1 VDSRNRNRLVLIAI
15 VLMFAAPIAV
25 ALLLN
30 AAGWRPANTRKS
42 GMLVQPP
49 VDIGNVSVTLAEG
62 SKLVWRDPQWHWTL
76 LALPNGECAPACQ
89 TRLAELVRLR
99 ITLNRNAERLR
110 IVYLG
115 VALPASASAAAAPLL
130 AGNDDNGALAA
141 YRAGNPGELALAL
154 VDPNGLLM
162 MRYAAGY
169 DAALLRGD
177 IVKVV
182 H

>member
-1 VDSRNRNRLVLIAI
+1 MDKRNRNRLVLIAI
-15 VLMFAAPIAV
+15 VLVFAAPIVA

-30 AAGWRPANTRKS
+30 ASGWRPAHTRNS
-42 GMLVQPP
+42 GTLVQPP
-49 VDIGNVSVTLAEG
+49 ADIGSVPVTLADG
-62 SKLVWRDPQWHWTL
+62 SRLVWRDPQWHWTL
-76 LALPNGECAPACQ
+76 LALANGDCAEACQ

-99 ITLNRNAERLR
+99 ITLNRNADRLR

-115 VALPASASAAAAPLL
+115 ARLPMPAANAGAPLL
-130 AGNDDNGALAA
+130 TGDDHGALAA
-141 YRAGNPGELALAL
+141 YRPALPGQLALAL

-162 MRYAAGY
+162 LRYPDGY

>member
-1 VDSRNRNRLVLIAI
+1 
-15 VLMFAAPIAV
+15 MFAAPIVA

-30 AAGWRPANTRKS
+30 ASGWRPSHTRNS
-42 GMLVQPP
+42 GTLVQPP
-49 VDIGNVSVTLAEG
+49 LDIGNVPVTLADG

-76 LALPNGECAPACQ
+76 LALANGGCAQACQ
-89 TRLAELVRLR
+89 TRLAELVRMR

-115 VALPASASAAAAPLL
+115 SPLPPAQGAATTLL
-130 AGNDDNGALAA
+130 TGSDDGGALAA
-141 YRAGNPGELALAL
+141 YRPAASGELALAL

-162 MRYAAGY
+162 MRYASGY
-169 DAALLRGD
+169 DAGLLRAD

>member
-1 VDSRNRNRLVLIAI
+1 VDNRNRNRIVLIA
-15 VLMFAAPIAV
+15 VALVFAAPIV
-25 ALLLN
+25 SALLLN
-30 AAGWRPANTRKS
+30 ASGWRPANTRNS
-42 GMLVQPP
+42 GTLVQPP
-49 VDIGNVSVTLAEG
+49 LDIGNVTVTLADG

-76 LALPNGECAPACQ
+76 LALGNGDCAQACQ
-89 TRLAELVRLR
+89 TRLAELVRMR

-115 VALPASASAAAAPLL
+115 APLPAPASGTAAPLL
-130 AGNDDNGALAA
+130 TGSDDAGALAA
-141 YRAGNPGELALAL
+141 YRPGAPGGLALAL

-162 MRYAAGY
+162 MRYATGY
-169 DAALLRGD
+169 DAAALRGD

>member
-1 VDSRNRNRLVLIAI
+1 MENRNRNRLVLIAI
-15 VLMFAAPIAV
+15 ALVFAAPIV
-25 ALLLN
+25 TALLLN
-30 AAGWRPANTRKS
+30 ASGWRPVHTRNS
-42 GMLVQPP
+42 GTLVQPP
-49 VDIGNVSVTLAEG
+49 LDVGNAPVTLADG

-76 LALPNGECAPACQ
+76 LALANGDCAQACQ
-89 TRLAELVRLR
+89 TRLAELVRMR

-115 VALPASASAAAAPLL
+115 ASLPAPAADAAVTLL
-130 AGNDDNGALAA
+130 TGNDDASALTA
-141 YRAGNPGELALAL
+141 YRPAAPGELALAL

>member
-1 VDSRNRNRLVLIAI
+1 MDSRNRNRLVLIAI
-15 VLMFAAPIAV
+15 VLVFAAPIAV

-30 AAGWRPANTRKS
+30 VAGWRPAGTGNS

-49 VDIGNVSVTLAEG
+49 ADIGNVPVTLADG
-62 SKLVWRDPQWHWTL
+62 GKLVWRDPQWHWTL
-76 LALPNGECAPACQ
+76 LALPNGDCALACQ
-89 TRLAELVRLR
+89 TRLAELVRMR

-115 VALPASASAAAAPLL
+115 VTLAASAAPPPPLL
-130 AGNDDNGALAA
+130 AGSDDSGALAA
-141 YRAGNPGELALAL
+141 YRAAKPGELALAL

-177 IVKVV
+177 VVKVV

>member
-1 VDSRNRNRLVLIAI
+1 MDNRNRNRLVLIAI
-15 VLMFAAPIAV
+15 VLVFAAPIAA

-30 AAGWRPANTRKS
+30 ASGWRPTSTRNS
-42 GMLVQPP
+42 GTLVQPP
-49 VDIGNVSVTLAEG
+49 VDVGNVAVTLADG
-62 SKLVWRDPQWHWTL
+62 SKLDWRDPQWHWTL
-76 LALPNGECAPACQ
+76 LALGNGECAQTCQ

-110 IVYLG
+110 IIYVG
-115 VALPASASAAAAPLL
+115 SALPAAAAGSATALL
-130 AGNDDNGALAA
+130 AGNDDAGGLAA
-141 YRAGNPGELALAL
+141 YRPTASGELTLAL

-162 MRYAAGY
+162 MRYANGY

>member
-1 VDSRNRNRLVLIAI
+1 MDNRNRHRIGLIGVTLV
-15 VLMFAAPIAV
+15 FAAPIAS

-30 AAGWRPANTRKS
+30 ASGWRPASTRNS
-42 GMLVQPP
+42 GTLVQPP
-49 VDIGNVSVTLAEG
+49 LDIGKVVVTLADG

-76 LALPNGECAPACQ
+76 LALGNGDCAQACQ
-89 TRLAELVRLR
+89 TRLAELVRMR

-115 VALPASASAAAAPLL
+115 APLPTPAPGTAAPLL
-130 AGNDDNGALAA
+130 TGSDDAGALAA
-141 YRAGNPGELALAL
+141 YRPGAPGELALAL

-162 MRYAAGY
+162 MRYANGY
-169 DAALLRGD
+169 DAAALRGD

>member
-1 VDSRNRNRLVLIAI
+1 
-15 VLMFAAPIAV
+15 M
-25 ALLLN
+25 
-30 AAGWRPANTRKS
+30 
-42 GMLVQPP
+42 
-49 VDIGNVSVTLAEG
+49 
-62 SKLVWRDPQWHWTL
+62 
-76 LALPNGECAPACQ
+76 
-89 TRLAELVRLR
+89 R

-115 VALPASASAAAAPLL
+115 DTLPASASAAAAPLL
-130 AGNDDNGALAA
+130 AGNDDHGALAA
-141 YRAGNPGELALAL
+141 YRAANPGELALAL

>member
-1 VDSRNRNRLVLIAI
+1 MDSRNRNRLVLIAI
-15 VLMFAAPIAV
+15 VLVFAAPIV
-25 ALLLN
+25 TALLLD
-30 AAGWRPANTRKS
+30 ASGWRPAGTRNS
-42 GMLVQPP
+42 GTLVQPP
-49 VDIGNVSVTLAEG
+49 ADVGNASVTLADG

-76 LALPNGECAPACQ
+76 LALPNGDCAQACQ
-89 TRLAELVRLR
+89 TRLAELVRMR

-110 IVYLG
+110 IVYVG
-115 VALPASASAAAAPLL
+115 AALPASAPLL
-130 AGNDDNGALAA
+130 AGNDDNGELAA
-141 YRAGNPGELALAL
+141 YRAANPGELALAL

>member
-1 VDSRNRNRLVLIAI
+1 VDSRNINRLVLIAI

-30 AAGWRPANTRKS
+30 AAGWRPANMRNS
-42 GMLVQPP
+42 GTLVQPP
-49 VDIGNVSVTLAEG
+49 VDIGNVSVTLADG

-76 LALPNGECAPACQ
+76 LALPNGECAQACQ

-115 VALPASASAAAAPLL
+115 VALPVSASAAAAPLL
-130 AGNDDNGALAA
+130 AGNDDNDALAA

-177 IVKVV
+177 IVKVL

>member
-1 VDSRNRNRLVLIAI
+1 VDSKNRNRLVLIAI
-15 VLMFAAPIAV
+15 VLVFAAPIAT

-30 AAGWRPANTRKS
+30 ASGWRPAGTRNS
-42 GMLVQPP
+42 GTLVQPP
-49 VDIGNVSVTLAEG
+49 ADVGNAPVTLADG
-62 SKLVWRDPQWHWTL
+62 SRLVWRDPQWHWTL
-76 LALPNGECAPACQ
+76 LALPNGECAQACQ
-89 TRLAELVRLR
+89 TRLAELVRMR

-115 VALPASASAAAAPLL
+115 AALPASASAAAAPLL

-141 YRAGNPGELALAL
+141 YRAANPGELALAL